1 MISKARYS
9 FICAEDM
16 AGKMDRVITFADG
29 RVVSKEMTLAGTVF
43 VVERT

>member
-1 MISKARYS
+1 MTSGVRYS
-9 FICAEDM
+9 FICDENM

-29 RVVSKEMTLAGTVF
+29 LVVSKEKTPDGTVF